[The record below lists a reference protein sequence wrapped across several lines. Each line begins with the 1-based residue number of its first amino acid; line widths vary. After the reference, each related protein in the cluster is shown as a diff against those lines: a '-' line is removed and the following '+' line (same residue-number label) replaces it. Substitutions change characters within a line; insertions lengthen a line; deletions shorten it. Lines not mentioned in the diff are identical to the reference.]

1 MSEALLR
8 YADAVRETACHF
20 TELGALLNDLRI
32 GGPRTKKVNGQQL
45 KEKILWQ
52 REKRK

>member
-32 GGPRTKKVNGQQL
+32 GGLGQ
-45 KEKILWQ
+45 
-52 REKRK
+52 KR

>member
-20 TELGALLNDLRI
+20 TELEI
-32 GGPRTKKVNGQQL
+32 GRAHV
-45 KEKILWQ
+45 
-52 REKRK
+52 